1 MNRWFALAV
10 LAGAAIVLGGPSS
23 AQAARTVS
31 MRVQDQRAKGVRN
44 DITVPYLTSW
54 YTTIL
59 PGTYVAP
66 RIYASPN
73 VDSLN
78 YPQAMPVFNLIYYGS
93 RQGFGDRSDG
103 AKPRV
108 RTP

>member
-1 MNRWFALAV
+1 MNRWFWLAV
-10 LAGAAIVLGGPSS
+10 LGGAAFLFLGGESV
-23 AQAARTVS
+23 QAGRTVS
-31 MRVQDQRAKGVRN
+31 MRVQGQRVAGVRQ

-59 PGTYVAP
+59 PGTYVSP

-78 YPQAMPVFNLIYYGS
+78 YPQSMPVFNLIYYGS